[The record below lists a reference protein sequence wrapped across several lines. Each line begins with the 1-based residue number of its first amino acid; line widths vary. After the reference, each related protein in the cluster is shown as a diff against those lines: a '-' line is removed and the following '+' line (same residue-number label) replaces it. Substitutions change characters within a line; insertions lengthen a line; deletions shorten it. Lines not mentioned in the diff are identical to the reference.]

1 MFETKEELI
10 TRYAYQCRGT
20 RPTFEVI
27 GFFIPVDDTLFLTR
41 ISCCGIEAYPL
52 LSEDQYLRHCQSQP
66 PLPSRKVLDKRRRW
80 LHQGKY
86 LLQSDPKKVL
96 DVASDVTYGLCV
108 CPPHWGVIEYDASY
122 MSDRMISNG
131 LFSAVVEVE
140 WESGEITW
148 EIVAKSV
155 ALISKYLYRTL
166 NKLGQRNEKKFRMIT
181 TAYYIAAHSHNA
193 E

>member
-1 MFETKEELI
+1 M

-20 RPTFEVI
+20 HPTFDVI
-27 GFFIPVDDTLFLTR
+27 GFFIPIDDTLFLTR
-41 ISCCGIEAYPL
+41 ISYCGIEAYTL
-52 LSEDQYLRHCQSQP
+52 LSEDQYLRNCQSQP
-66 PLPSRKVLDKRRRW
+66 PLPSRNVLDKRRRW

-86 LLQSDPKKVL
+86 LLQSGPTREL
-96 DVASDVTYGLCV
+96 NVASDVTHGLCV
-108 CPPHWGVIEYDASY
+108 CPPHWGVIECDASY
-122 MSDRMISNG
+122 MSDRMISDG

-155 ALISKYLYRTL
+155 APISEYLHLTL

>member
-1 MFETKEELI
+1 
-10 TRYAYQCRGT
+10 
-20 RPTFEVI
+20 
-27 GFFIPVDDTLFLTR
+27 
-41 ISCCGIEAYPL
+41 
-52 LSEDQYLRHCQSQP
+52 
-66 PLPSRKVLDKRRRW
+66 
-80 LHQGKY
+80 
-86 LLQSDPKKVL
+86 
-96 DVASDVTYGLCV
+96 
-108 CPPHWGVIEYDASY
+108 VIECDASY

-155 ALISKYLYRTL
+155 APISKYLYRTL